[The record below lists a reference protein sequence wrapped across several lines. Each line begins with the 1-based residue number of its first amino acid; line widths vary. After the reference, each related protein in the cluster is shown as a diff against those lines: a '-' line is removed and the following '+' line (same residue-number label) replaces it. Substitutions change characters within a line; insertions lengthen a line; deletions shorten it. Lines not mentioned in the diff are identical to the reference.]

1 MTGIQVPEH
10 QSAWRGGRVLDVLV
24 TLVCWSY
31 FILGFLFCFSFFYG
45 AAYLVAARR
54 EYAFQYLN
62 YLFFTGFLGLLRLL
76 SPRQQWAIDQD
87 IRQIKS
93 SIIVCNH
100 LSYLDPLLFISLFS
114 RQKTIVK
121 TRFFQFPVFGWL
133 LKQSGYVPATM
144 DGKNGLRMIEQVG
157 NMGEFLHSGGNLF
170 VFPEGTRNRDGKL
183 GPLHPG
189 VFKIARL
196 QRCPIYVLSLSNTD
210 KLFTPGQFLF
220 NTRQT
225 NSISMKVL
233 ARLEPVTEQG
243 LVSVAA
249 LHRQV
254 RQYFLEP
261 AAAVDQ
267 PIESAMPG
275 RRP

>member
-1 MTGIQVPEH
+1 MTVIAGPEH
-10 QSAWRGGRVLDVLV
+10 QPTWRGGRVIDVLV

-31 FILGFLFCFSFFYG
+31 FIGGFLFCFSFFYG

-62 YLFFTGFLGLLRLL
+62 YLFFRGFLGLLRLL
-76 SPRQQWAIDQD
+76 SPRQQWVIDQD

-133 LKQSGYVPATM
+133 LKHSGYVPATM
-144 DGKNGLRMIEQVG
+144 DKKHGLRMIEQVG
-157 NMGEFLHSGGNLF
+157 NMGEFLRGGGNLF

-210 KLFTPGQFLF
+210 KLFTPGQFFF

-225 NSISMKVL
+225 NSIRMKVL
-233 ARLEPVTEQG
+233 GRLEPVTEQG
-243 LVSVAA
+243 LMSVAA

-254 RQYFLEP
+254 QQYFLEP
-261 AAAVDQ
+261 AAAGDRQ
-267 PIESAMPG
+267 RETAMPE